1 MKNWL
6 VSILLG
12 AALILVVLGT
22 VGCGFIGKA
31 DDVIEQKAADVMRMG
46 PDREATAQMGET
58 VAEGHRRHI
67 RNHRLNRQAMNE
79 DLDALFLTDQPSR
92 LAERAIP

>member
-12 AALILVVLGT
+12 AALILVVLGP
-22 VGCGFIGKA
+22 VGCGVIGKA
-31 DDVIEQKAADVMRMG
+31 DDIAEQTAADVMKMG

-58 VAEGHRRHI
+58 ADEGHRRHV
-67 RNHRLNRQAMNE
+67 RNHRLNRQAMME
-79 DLDALFLTDQPSR
+79 DIDTLFHLDQPSR
-92 LAERAIP
+92 MTERAIP